1 MPVWGWVVLA
11 LTVVASVAIVWFSRT
26 GLAAKLHAKDQELAQ
41 ERGRAERL
49 AGDAARLPDAQER
62 ARIAEVRA
70 AGLEADLR
78 EALTKVATLA
88 ARWDDATREAATA
101 NGKLDV
107 AQIDLEQAR
116 SELFATSANLA
127 KAIAERDS
135 AFSLARESK
144 ALLENAQTA
153 MRTVFVEAASSV
165 FDEKA
170 AVLDRKINETGE
182 HTKQQLE
189 STLKP
194 FSEQVFGFQTK
205 VEQFTTAHMRDAENL
220 QGAIGKLQQLNSEM
234 ASATDGLTKALKGNA
249 KVRGDWGEMILE
261 TVLKA
266 SGLQDGITYR
276 KQVSATDEET
286 GQRRQPDVIV
296 DMPDGRQVV
305 IDSKVN
311 LIAWADYH
319 SAQTPEDAQDA
330 LIRHAAA
337 LRTHVR
343 DLAERNYPKV
353 MGSHALDLTVLFVPI
368 EGALAAALELDP
380 TLQNEALGKRIAF
393 ASPNTL
399 MALLKVVD
407 RLWVRDRVQK
417 QAEDIR
423 KGADAIIDSVTVFLG
438 DFAAI
443 EDRLK
448 AVDKAYITAKD
459 HLTEGRFSVLNTAKR
474 LIKAGVRGKKALPE
488 VLELD
493 DDLLS
498 TTDNPALPLI
508 EESA

>member
-1 MPVWGWVVLA
+1 M
-11 LTVVASVAIVWFSRT
+11 
-26 GLAAKLHAKDQELAQ
+26 
-41 ERGRAERL
+41 
-49 AGDAARLPDAQER
+49 
-62 ARIAEVRA
+62 
-70 AGLEADLR
+70 
-78 EALTKVATLA
+78 TL
-88 ARWDDATREAATA
+88 
-101 NGKLDV
+101 G
-107 AQIDLEQAR
+107 
-116 SELFATSANLA
+116 TS
-127 KAIAERDS
+127 S
-135 AFSLARESK
+135 A
-144 ALLENAQTA
+144 
-153 MRTVFVEAASSV
+153 
-165 FDEKA
+165 
-170 AVLDRKINETGE
+170 
-182 HTKQQLE
+182 
-189 STLKP
+189 
-194 FSEQVFGFQTK
+194 
-205 VEQFTTAHMRDAENL
+205 
-220 QGAIGKLQQLNSEM
+220 
-234 ASATDGLTKALKGNA
+234 
-249 KVRGDWGEMILE
+249 
-261 TVLKA
+261 
-266 SGLQDGITYR
+266 
-276 KQVSATDEET
+276 
-286 GQRRQPDVIV
+286 
-296 DMPDGRQVV
+296 MPDGRQVV